1 MKTSRR
7 ALGPPVEMPIAMT
20 SILPGLRS
28 GSMTAGSFEGVPNDG
43 KERFEEDFDAVLERN
58 SFALSAPSFEASLR
72 STRRSAPTSSSQM
85 STKTSRLF

>member
-20 SILPGLRS
+20 SILPDLRS
-28 GSMTAGSFEGVPNDG
+28 GSMTAGPFEGVPNDG
-43 KERFEEDFDAVLERN
+43 KERLEEDFDAVLERN

-72 STRRSAPTSSSQM
+72 STRRSEP
-85 STKTSRLF
+85 RLEKKSLDRTCFP